1 MKLKCQKC
9 GSIIQVSEQD
19 RFIDCP
25 NCGAHGANPLFK
37 GEPLSQQQ
45 VQPSP
50 AIAQVQH
57 VNLPVGGMS
66 EDHKGE
72 IVKRFGFYLP
82 KGATFDILKT
92 LDGMPDNKYSQCMAV
107 QPKNP
112 LLTLLFSINFGF
124 LGIDRF
130 YIGDKGLGIAKL
142 LLGAF
147 TFGLW
152 PLIDVFVSYRKCRK
166 KNLAELNNVLGCTN
180 NETKQ

>member
-9 GSIIQVSEQD
+9 GSIIQVDEQEK
-19 RFIDCP
+19 FIDCP
-25 NCGAHGANPLFK
+25 NCGAHGTNPLFK
-37 GEPLSQQQ
+37 GEQSVQQQ
-45 VQPSP
+45 VQPTGGVALVQNP
-50 AIAQVQH
+50 YKPTQV
-57 VNLPVGGMS
+57 MS

-82 KGATFDILKT
+82 KGSTFDILKT
-92 LDGMPDNKYSQCMAV
+92 LDTTPDNKYSQCMAV

-130 YIGDKGLGIAKL
+130 YIGDTGLGIAKL
-142 LLGAF
+142 MFGLF

-166 KNLAELNNVLGCTN
+166 KNLAELNNVLGFACN
-180 NETKQ
+180 QNK

>member
-1 MKLKCQKC
+1 
-9 GSIIQVSEQD
+9 
-19 RFIDCP
+19 
-25 NCGAHGANPLFK
+25 
-37 GEPLSQQQ
+37 
-45 VQPSP
+45 
-50 AIAQVQH
+50 
-57 VNLPVGGMS
+57 MS

-82 KGATFDILKT
+82 KGSTFDILKT
-92 LDGMPDNKYSQCMAV
+92 LDTTPDNKYSQCMAV

-130 YIGDKGLGIAKL
+130 YIGDTGLGIAKL
-142 LLGAF
+142 MFGLF

-166 KNLAELNNVLGCTN
+166 KNLAELNNVLGFACN
-180 NETKQ
+180 QNK